1 MRALVILR
9 MPHAAAADAHNWME
23 ALAAFLFD
31 EPALEAIRLNPAAR
45 TVEMATLG
53 PVDAELLQAKLAE
66 VLRSIDA
73 KWVQEPAVAPA
84 PLEAHADHGVLHLEK
99 PSCPTAPKF
108 WKWREFGWPDPEQM
122 EEQSGVEWRAL
133 AVEAAVCGVALT
145 AGFVVEKFF
154 TAPAW
159 VPQALFATSL
169 ISGGW
174 DAAQDAWENMRKGR
188 LDVHFLMLAV
198 ALGAVTIGAW
208 EEGALLLFLF
218 STSGALE
225 HYVLHRTHREINA
238 LTRAAPKQAHLLL
251 PDGSTED
258 REVTSLRV
266 GDLLVVR
273 PDELFPV
280 DGTVISG
287 RTAADESTL
296 TGEALPINKEPGAP
310 VFGGTLNLWGVAQ
323 VRVDKPATQSAL
335 AKIITLIQTAQ
346 HLRAPSQRF
355 TDRFGTRYTLVT
367 LGVVAAMFIIWWQVL
382 GIAPFENTPASKS
395 AFYRAMT
402 LLVVMSP
409 CALVLSIPSAILA
422 AIAWGARRGVLFRGG
437 AAIEKLAEVDV
448 MAMDK
453 TGTLTEG
460 ELRVARIES
469 FPAGRE
475 QEVLRIA
482 VSLEANSNHPIARA
496 ITRHGQAQGITAEKL
511 AEFQSISGQ
520 GLRGRTAAGL
530 SYVGRREL
538 VKDSALGG
546 VLAAVPDAPLGF
558 SEVWVLHEQ
567 LVGRILLQDQ
577 VRAGSRAV
585 LERLAAEGVRTI
597 MLTGDRR
604 AAAAEVARQ
613 LGLAEVRAGLHP
625 EDKVAAIRELTAQ
638 GRKVA
643 MVGDGVNDAPS
654 LAAAYVSVAMGARGS
669 DAALEQSD
677 VVLMQDK
684 IEKLLAAR
692 RISQRARG
700 IIRQN
705 LILSLGS
712 VGVMAVASLF
722 GIVPLTLGVLTH
734 EGSTVLVCLNS
745 LRLLFEK
752 E

>member
-1 MRALVILR
+1 
-9 MPHAAAADAHNWME
+9 MPATSDTSWME
-23 ALAAFLFD
+23 AIESFLLD
-31 EPALEAIRLNPAAR
+31 EPSVEAVRLDPKSKK
-45 TVEMATLG
+45 VEMATLG
-53 PVDAELLQAKLAE
+53 RVDGELLQAKLAE
-66 VLRSIDA
+66 VLRTIDA
-73 KWVQEPAVAPA
+73 KWLKQVPEHTAMFDVSQTQGVVQI
-84 PLEAHADHGVLHLEK
+84 GK
-99 PSCPTAPKF
+99 PSCPTAPRF
-108 WKWREFGWPDPEQM
+108 WKWREFEWPEADEI
-122 EEQSGVEWRAL
+122 EKESDDEWRLL
-133 AVEAAVCGVALT
+133 AMQAGICGVALV
-145 AGFVVEKFF
+145 AGYLVEKFAD
-154 TAPAW
+154 APMW
-159 VPQALFATSL
+159 VSQVFFAISL

-174 DAAQDAWENMRKGR
+174 DAAKDAWENLRERR

-208 EEGALLLFLF
+208 EEGSLLLFLF

-225 HYVLHRTHREINA
+225 HFVLYRTHREINA
-238 LTRAAPKQAHLLL
+238 LTKAAPKFAHVLL

-258 REVTSLRV
+258 RDVHALRV
-266 GDLLVVR
+266 GDVIVVK

-280 DGTVISG
+280 DGTVVSG
-287 RTAADESTL
+287 LTAADESTL
-296 TGEALPINKEPGAP
+296 TGEALPITKETGAAI
-310 VFGGTLNLWGVAQ
+310 FGGTLNLWGLVQ

-346 HLRAPSQRF
+346 HMRAPSQRF
-355 TDRFGTRYTLVT
+355 TDRFGTRYTILT
-367 LGVVAAMFIIWWQVL
+367 LSAVAIMFFVWWLGFGVV
-382 GIAPFENTPASKS
+382 PFENTATSKS
-395 AFYRAMT
+395 SFYRAMT

-448 MAMDK
+448 VAMDK

-460 ELRVARIES
+460 ELKVTKIES

-475 QEVLRIA
+475 DDVLRIA

-496 ITRHGQAQGITAEKL
+496 ITLHGQTRGIVAQKL
-511 AEFQSISGQ
+511 AEFHSIAGQ
-520 GLRGRTAAGL
+520 GLRGRTEAGL

-538 VKDSALGG
+538 VKDSALGEA
-546 VLAAVPDAPLGF
+546 LADVPDAPMGY

-567 LVGRILLQDQ
+567 IVGRILLKDEI
-577 VRAGSRAV
+577 RPGSRGV
-585 LERLAAEGVRTI
+585 LEKLAADGVRTV

-604 AAAAEVARQ
+604 AAATEVAKQ
-613 LGLAEVRAGLHP
+613 LGIAEVRAGLHP
-625 EDKVAAIRELTAQ
+625 EDKVGVIRDLTQQ

-684 IEKLLAAR
+684 IEKLLSAR
-692 RISQRARG
+692 RISEQARR
-700 IIRQN
+700 IIQQN
-705 LILSLGS
+705 IVISLGS
-712 VGVMAVASLF
+712 VIVMAVASLF

-734 EGSTVLVCLNS
+734 EGSTVVVCLNS